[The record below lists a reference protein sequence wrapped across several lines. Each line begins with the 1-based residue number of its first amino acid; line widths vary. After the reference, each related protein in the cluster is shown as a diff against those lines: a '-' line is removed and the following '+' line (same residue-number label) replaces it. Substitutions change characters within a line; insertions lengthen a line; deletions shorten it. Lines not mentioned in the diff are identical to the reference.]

1 MDKSVFDRIFP
12 LISIHGSFHF
22 NNVKDIKPSVEP
34 PNTGEGDQW
43 APVVD
48 ALDKFDSH
56 MVESGKESIDSF
68 LTFVSDISI
77 FSYFKY
83 LFT

>member
-1 MDKSVFDRIFP
+1 MER
-12 LISIHGSFHF
+12 
-22 NNVKDIKPSVEP
+22 
-34 PNTGEGDQW
+34 PNIGEGDQW

-68 LTFVSDISI
+68 LTFVSDIESTLPRT
-77 FSYFKY
+77 FVHMT
-83 LFT
+83 L